1 MSATFPT
8 GARART
14 PAPGLVGT
22 LAGVV
27 LVGALAAAALLA
39 LARVDRTFELWPISR
54 SVGEVF
60 KLRAGQTV
68 TQIVD
73 LPLGVARGF
82 AVAIDPEFGP
92 APTIEFVLR
101 LRRADGAHDILRES
115 RAVVTELGPQTV
127 STGVLA
133 PIAGERSRRVML
145 EVGIAPD
152 SDGKAVVFATTRTN
166 VPAGGLA
173 VNGAP
178 SPDFARANVAPLVT
192 VSTIGVLRA
201 LLAENAPVSLAYLGA
216 ATALVAAA
224 AWLLLSAWSELRRR
238 RVSSRVHILAAL
250 AALSVLALSLALD
263 AATFVPGSLRDFM
276 TEILDSYWSAALPVP
291 WLALVVAGTLRAG
304 VWWWTRAHSSGARIA
319 DLWRP
324 RLWWRPAI
332 ASSLAVFL
340 VALGPAL
347 WRQEIV
353 AQTLGAAA
361 VLLLVFGLV
370 GGMLAELRRWP

>member
-1 MSATFPT
+1 MAATIPP
-8 GARART
+8 GVRARVLT
-14 PAPGLVGT
+14 PGLVGT
-22 LAGVV
+22 LAGVL
-27 LVGALAAAALLA
+27 LVGTLAAAALLA
-39 LARVDRTFELWPISR
+39 LVRVDRTFELWPISR

-82 AVAIDPEFGP
+82 AVAIEPEFGP
-92 APTIEFVLR
+92 ARPIELVLR
-101 LRRADGAHDILRES
+101 LRRADGARDILRES
-115 RAVVTELGPQTV
+115 RAVVTERGRQVV
-127 STGVLA
+127 STGILA
-133 PIAGERSRRVML
+133 PIAGEGSQRVML
-145 EVGIAPD
+145 EVGIAPE
-152 SDGKAVVFATTRTN
+152 SDGAAIVFATTRTN
-166 VPAGGLA
+166 VPTGGLA

-201 LLAENAPVSLAYLGA
+201 LLAENAPVSLAYLG
-216 ATALVAAA
+216 TGIALAMAA
-224 AWLLLSAWSELRRR
+224 AWLLLSTWFELGRRR
-238 RVSSRVHILAAL
+238 PSPRVRVLAAL
-250 AALSVLALSLALD
+250 ASPGVLALSLALG
-263 AATFVPGSLRDFM
+263 AATFVPGSQRDFM
-276 TEILDSYWSAALPVP
+276 TEILDSYWSAALAVP
-291 WLALVVAGTLRAG
+291 WLALIASGALRVGA
-304 VWWWTRAHSSGARIA
+304 WWWTRAHASGARIA

-324 RLWWRPAI
+324 RLWSRPAV
-332 ASSLAVFL
+332 ASSLVVFL

-361 VLLLVFGLV
+361 VLLLVFGLA

>member
-1 MSATFPT
+1 MAATIPPGT
-8 GARART
+8 RARISV
-14 PAPGLVGT
+14 PSWVGT

-27 LVGALAAAALLA
+27 LVGTLAAAAMLA
-39 LARVDRTFELWPISR
+39 LIRVDRTFELWPISR

-60 KLRAGQTV
+60 RLRAGQTV

-73 LPLGVARGF
+73 LPLGVPRGF
-82 AVAIDPEFGP
+82 AVAIKPQLGP
-92 APTIEFVLR
+92 TSRIEFVLR
-101 LRRADGAHDILRES
+101 LREAHGVRDILRES

-145 EVGIAPD
+145 EVGIAPE
-152 SDGKAVVFATTRTN
+152 SDGAAIVFATTRTN
-166 VPAGGLA
+166 VPTGGLA

-201 LLAENAPVSLAYLGA
+201 LLAENAPVSLAYLG
-216 ATALVAAA
+216 TGIALAMAA
-224 AWLLLSAWSELRRR
+224 AWLLLSTWFELGRRR
-238 RVSSRVHILAAL
+238 PSPRVRVLAAL
-250 AALSVLALSLALD
+250 ASPGVLALSLALGT
-263 AATFVPGSLRDFM
+263 ATFVPGSPRDFM
-276 TEILDSYWSAALPVP
+276 TEILDSYWSAALAVP
-291 WLALVVAGTLRAG
+291 WLALVAAGGLRVG

-324 RLWWRPAI
+324 RLWWRPAV
-332 ASSLAVFL
+332 ASSLVVFL
-340 VALGPAL
+340 AALGPAL

-361 VLLLVFGLV
+361 VLLLVLGLA

>member
-1 MSATFPT
+1 MAAIIPP
-8 GARART
+8 GIRARVLT
-14 PAPGLVGT
+14 PDLVGT

-39 LARVDRTFELWPISR
+39 LVRVDRTFELWPISR

-60 KLRAGQTV
+60 RLRAGQTV

-82 AVAIDPEFGP
+82 AVAIEPEFGP
-92 APTIEFVLR
+92 APPVEFVLR
-101 LRRADGAHDILRES
+101 LRRADGARDILRES
-115 RAVVTELGPQTV
+115 RAVVTEDGPQIV

-216 ATALVAAA
+216 ATALVMVA
-224 AWLLLSAWSELRRR
+224 AWLLPGAWFGVRRR
-238 RVSSRVHILAAL
+238 RASSRVRILAAL
-250 AALSVLALSLALD
+250 AALNVLALSLALD
-263 AATFVPGSLRDFM
+263 AATFVPGSQRDFM
-276 TEILDSYWSAALPVP
+276 TEILDSYWNAALAVP
-291 WLALVVAGTLRAG
+291 WLALVAAGTLRAG